1 MPPHYT
7 SVLFLLFFL
16 LLGAVAALVVIRR
29 LSNASRALV
38 VSPCGEL
45 QRRPCARLPTGVLS
59 RLYQTVVSALPP
71 TLPTAPLQ
79 MSRRRS
85 ISNACHRPVLAGR
98 MWCSNVQILHGR
110 KHAIATEW
118 LMVARP
124 GTALRDGSGAVC
136 GLRRA
141 GCWRHACS
149 DPCCATSVSIR
160 LWGGVWL
167 CQQQLHS
174 ARLPQS
180 QHRNGSS

>member
-1 MPPHYT
+1 MVARVASRSSTARERGFHPRLG

-16 LLGAVAALVVIRR
+16 LLGAVAALVVVRR

-38 VSPCGEL
+38 VSPCDEL

-59 RLYQTVVSALPP
+59 GLYQTVVSALPP

-79 MSRRRS
+79 RSRRGS
-85 ISNACHRPVLAGR
+85 TGNACHRRVLAGR

-118 LMVARP
+118 LMVARS

-141 GCWRHACS
+141 GWWRHACRRS
-149 DPCCATSVSIR
+149 LLRDFRINQPGCSLA
-160 LWGGVWL
+160 
-167 CQQQLHS
+167 
-174 ARLPQS
+174 
-180 QHRNGSS
+180 